1 MRLTD
6 KLLACN
12 HLSIETIIDQIN
24 NMTQIK
30 HSGHRSPVNFM
41 ANYVCRL
48 IACFNQAN
56 NFLLYLESALPQS
69 A

>member
-1 MRLTD
+1 
-6 KLLACN
+6 
-12 HLSIETIIDQIN
+12 
-24 NMTQIK
+24 MTQIK